1 MGLSLILGHITP
13 NTEFGRTY
21 GCQRTCARCK
31 GRYIP
36 SIKTQ
41 ITKTLLPDAISRH
54 GGGMEWL
61 KNDMIEL
68 GSYTGMQVLVVL
80 MMLILLAF
88 AIWAIRQSDAYR
100 SLSFSDTPL
109 INAVGW
115 AALILALPG
124 ALLFVGTLATLFH
137 LAVFFPDASSDESM
151 QRRHATLLLSL
162 LAAIG
167 ALVGLVFGLIRVFA
181 VERQTKAQE
190 EKNTLEGE
198 ALFNDKMT
206 AATTDLYARRQTK
219 DSAWQDDVPRRNS
232 AIDRLEG
239 LVHER
244 PDQAPRVARLLSV
257 YLRELSGADE
267 VPAQTHPYI
276 RAHAL
281 MYPMDGGTPLSAEEA
296 AQKLNATARD
306 ISLAAL
312 RTWADA
318 LKPRSDMENAVQ
330 TLGRLRAI
338 AGVDADAVTIDLR
351 AANLQ
356 GIDFEGGNFNRARLN
371 GAQLQGANLK
381 DAHFHR
387 ADLSDA
393 HLQRANLLRTRLQ
406 SARLKRAHLQAA
418 DLNCAKLQLARMHNA
433 RLQEAILTMA
443 ELEGAILHLAWLQEA
458 GLGRAKL
465 QGAKLLG
472 ALLQGAYL
480 WQTEFDSETDLRVSD
495 LRGTS
500 FRDVDLT
507 IALHFDKEI
516 KKAFGDGSVILPDHI
531 NWPTHWPRE
540 RLERL
545 DFSNKLEHFKAKLP
559 P

>member
-1 MGLSLILGHITP
+1 
-13 NTEFGRTY
+13 
-21 GCQRTCARCK
+21 
-31 GRYIP
+31 
-36 SIKTQ
+36 
-41 ITKTLLPDAISRH
+41 
-54 GGGMEWL
+54 MEWL

-88 AIWAIRQSDAYR
+88 AIWAIRQSDTYR

-137 LAVFFPDASSDESM
+137 LAVLFPDASGDESM

-167 ALVGLVFGLIRVFA
+167 ALVGLVFGLIRLFA

-190 EKNTLEGE
+190 EKNRLEGE

-206 AATTDLYARRQTK
+206 AATTDLYARRQTE

-281 MYPMDGGTPLSAEEA
+281 MYPKGGSKPLSAEEA
-296 AQKLNATARD
+296 AQKLNVTAED

-312 RTWADA
+312 QTWAYT
-318 LKPRSDMENAVQ
+318 LKPRSDMENAAQ

-356 GIDFEGGNFNRARLN
+356 GIDFEGGNFNRARLE
-371 GAQLQGANLK
+371 GAQLQGAK
-381 DAHFHR
+381 
-387 ADLSDA
+387 
-393 HLQRANLLRTRLQ
+393 LR
-406 SARLKRAHLQAA
+406 QA
-418 DLNCAKLQLARMHNA
+418 QM
-433 RLQEAILTMA
+433 
-443 ELEGAILHLAWLQEA
+443 
-458 GLGRAKL
+458 
-465 QGAKLLG
+465 QGAKLWFAQMQGANLAGADAEGGALG
-472 ALLQGAYL
+472 AQMGQSCVTRKCRGQTCVTRKCRGQTYGTRKCRGQTCRTRKCRGQARQAQMQGRALARRCRGQTSARAVAGGKPLDAQMQGANL
-480 WQTEFDSETDLRVSD
+480 SARRCRGRHSFHRSLTQKPRLKMLILRV
-495 LRGTS
+495 
-500 FRDVDLT
+500 
-507 IALHFDKEI
+507 AQ
-516 KKAFGDGSVILPDHI
+516 SVTLIC
-531 NWPTHWPRE
+531 
-540 RLERL
+540 RL
-545 DFSNKLEHFKAKLP
+545 
-559 P
+559 

>member
-1 MGLSLILGHITP
+1 M
-13 NTEFGRTY
+13 
-21 GCQRTCARCK
+21 
-31 GRYIP
+31 
-36 SIKTQ
+36 Q

-61 KNDMIEL
+61 KNVMIEP
-68 GSYTGMQVLVVL
+68 GPYTGTQVLVFL

-88 AIWAIRQSDAYR
+88 AIWAIRQSDTYR

-137 LAVFFPDASSDESM
+137 LAVLFPDASSDESM

-167 ALVGLVFGLIRVFA
+167 ALVGLVFGLIRLFA

-190 EKNTLEGE
+190 EKNRLEGE

-206 AATTDLYARRQTK
+206 AATTDLYSRRQTR
-219 DSAWQDDVPRRNS
+219 DSKWQDDVPRRNS

-267 VPAQTHPYI
+267 VPAVPYDEPTSI
-276 RAHAL
+276 DDL
-281 MYPMDGGTPLSAEEA
+281 KDWVKT
-296 AQKLNATARD
+296 
-306 ISLAAL
+306 
-312 RTWADA
+312 

-356 GIDFEGGNFNRARLN
+356 AIDFEGGNFNGARLN
-371 GAQLQGANLK
+371 GAQLQGADLSQAQMEGANLRDARLEVASLYNTYLQEAHLSYANLLACNLKYARLQDANLMLSTLNEVFLENAQLTGASLPIASMHNAALADAGLQGVDLQNAILVQAIFFRTEFDAETNLK
-381 DAHFHR
+381 DADLTGAMFR
-387 ADLSDA
+387 RVDLSP
-393 HLQRANLLRTRLQ
+393 LNI
-406 SARLKRAHLQAA
+406 SAEQ
-418 DLNCAKLQLARMHNA
+418 LN
-433 RLQEAILTMA
+433 T
-443 ELEGAILHLAWLQEA
+443 
-458 GLGRAKL
+458 
-465 QGAKLLG
+465 
-472 ALLQGAYL
+472 
-480 WQTEFDSETDLRVSD
+480 
-495 LRGTS
+495 
-500 FRDVDLT
+500 
-507 IALHFDKEI
+507 
-516 KKAFGDGSVILPDHI
+516 AFGDGSVTLPDHI
-531 NWPTHWPRE
+531 DWPAHWPRE
-540 RLERL
+540 SVDYDEFEKQWRA
-545 DFSNKLEHFKAKLP
+545 FQASLP
-559 P
+559 PGWDEPKD

>member
-1 MGLSLILGHITP
+1 
-13 NTEFGRTY
+13 
-21 GCQRTCARCK
+21 
-31 GRYIP
+31 
-36 SIKTQ
+36 
-41 ITKTLLPDAISRH
+41 
-54 GGGMEWL
+54 MEWL

-167 ALVGLVFGLIRVFA
+167 ALVGLVFGLIRLFA

-206 AATTDLYARRQTK
+206 AATTDIYSRRQTGGNT
-219 DSAWQDDVPRRNS
+219 WQDDVPRRNS

-267 VPAQTHPYI
+267 VPAQTHRYI

-281 MYPMDGGTPLSAEEA
+281 MYPKGGSMPLSAEEA
-296 AQKLNATARD
+296 AQELDVTVAD

-312 RTWADA
+312 RTWAYT

-356 GIDFEGGNFNRARLN
+356 GIDFEGGNFNRARLE
-371 GAQLQGANLK
+371 GAQLQRATLWHTQMEGADLRNAQMQGVYLMLTQMQG
-381 DAHFHR
+381 
-387 ADLSDA
+387 ADLSWAQMQGADIRSTKFDA
-393 HLQRANLLRTRLQ
+393 QTKLPL
-406 SARLKRAHLQAA
+406 A
-418 DLNCAKLQLARMHNA
+418 DLAGAAIHHTDLSALNVSPKQL
-433 RLQEAILTMA
+433 EATFGDRSVTLPSPFMWPRPWPNET
-443 ELEGAILHLAWLQEA
+443 
-458 GLGRAKL
+458 
-465 QGAKLLG
+465 LG
-472 ALLQGAYL
+472 AYFYTR
-480 WQTEFDSETDLRVSD
+480 WR
-495 LRGTS
+495 
-500 FRDVDLT
+500 
-507 IALHFDKEI
+507 
-516 KKAFGDGSVILPDHI
+516 AFQA
-531 NWPTHWPRE
+531 T
-540 RLERL
+540 
-545 DFSNKLEHFKAKLP
+545 LP
-559 P
+559 PGRDAPKR

>member
-1 MGLSLILGHITP
+1 
-13 NTEFGRTY
+13 
-21 GCQRTCARCK
+21 
-31 GRYIP
+31 
-36 SIKTQ
+36 
-41 ITKTLLPDAISRH
+41 
-54 GGGMEWL
+54 MEWL

-88 AIWAIRQSDAYR
+88 AIWAIRQSDTYR

-137 LAVFFPDASSDESM
+137 LADLFPDASSDESM

-167 ALVGLVFGLIRVFA
+167 ALVGLVFGLIRLFA

-190 EKNTLEGE
+190 EKNRLEGE

-206 AATTDLYARRQTK
+206 AATTDLYSRRQSG
-219 DSAWQDDVPRRNS
+219 DGAWQDDVPRRNS

-296 AQKLNATARD
+296 AQELDVTAED

-312 RTWADA
+312 ETWADA
-318 LKPRSDMENAVQ
+318 LKPRSDMENAAQ
-330 TLGRLRAI
+330 TLGQLRAI
-338 AGVDADAVTIDLR
+338 AGVDADAVTMDLR

-371 GAQLQGANLK
+371 GAQLQGANLE
-381 DAHFHR
+381 DAHFQR
-387 ADLSDA
+387 ADLDDTHLQCANLYGAVLDA
-393 HLQRANLLRTRLQ
+393 DLNEAQLLGASLEFAQLQGAILSGAQCFEAYFQEAPMQGANLECAYLQRARLSYAKLQRANLMFAQ
-406 SARLKRAHLQAA
+406 
-418 DLNCAKLQLARMHNA
+418 M
-433 RLQEAILTMA
+433 
-443 ELEGAILHLAWLQEA
+443 
-458 GLGRAKL
+458 
-465 QGAKLLG
+465 QGAKILS
-472 ALLQGAYL
+472 A
-480 WQTEFDSETDLRVSD
+480 EFDAETEIDSAD
-495 LRGTS
+495 FTGAM
-500 FRDVDLT
+500 FRRVDLSPLNISAEQLNT
-507 IALHFDKEI
+507 
-516 KKAFGDGSVILPDHI
+516 AFGDGSVTLPDHI
-531 NWPTHWPRE
+531 DWPAHWPRE
-540 RLERL
+540 SVDYDEFEKQWRAFL
-545 DFSNKLEHFKAKLP
+545 ATLP
-559 P
+559 PGWDAPKR